1 MPLKTEEVFRIDSE
15 KNEKIHIL
23 SCGKCDAAFRLS
35 DGEAADAANYDTD
48 SWLCEDC
55 ETD

>member
-1 MPLKTEEVFRIDSE
+1 MPLKTEEVFRIGSE

-23 SCGKCDAAFRLS
+23 SCGKCDAEFRL
-35 DGEAADAANYDTD
+35 DDNEAADAANHDTD